1 MIKSFISTIGVIY
14 IFLLMI
20 MSHAVLMACIQAAKD
35 PTSLSDELKPIASE
49 IPRGCPQVSRK
60 IRKDFISRN

>member
-1 MIKSFISTIGVIY
+1 
-14 IFLLMI
+14 
-20 MSHAVLMACIQAAKD
+20 MACIQAAKD